1 MEKKVGHYY
10 SDIVVNCVQFQF
22 LAVQKVIIFQ
32 KSKHLNILIFYC
44 NSCSLVKKPGNFSIH
59 NSIAIIYK
67 FGILA
72 KSSNMCSSAIDNLP
86 KAQLNQ

>member
-10 SDIVVNCVQFQF
+10 SDIVVNCIQFQF

-32 KSKHLNILIFYC
+32 KSKHLNILMFYC
-44 NSCSLVKKPGNFSIH
+44 KNSSLVKKQGIFSIH

-72 KSSNMCSSAIDNLP
+72 KSSNMGSSAINNLR